1 MPARCRVTTRSGQTG
16 RLLVSRG
23 MGNSL
28 VSMCASDN
36 VELRYTV
43 ARISYLI
50 HCYVGH
56 ANVSHL
62 SHQLV
67 IYVLPFNMITC

>member
-1 MPARCRVTTRSGQTG
+1 
-16 RLLVSRG
+16 

-28 VSMCASDN
+28 VSMCANDN

-62 SHQLV
+62 NHQLV